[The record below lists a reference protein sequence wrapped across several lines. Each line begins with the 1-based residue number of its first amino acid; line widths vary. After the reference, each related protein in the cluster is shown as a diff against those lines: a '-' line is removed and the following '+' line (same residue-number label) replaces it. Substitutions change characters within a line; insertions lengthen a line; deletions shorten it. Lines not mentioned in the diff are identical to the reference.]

1 MKYIILIII
10 PSIMFGQNIAH
21 KKLLHRALTEVKS
34 CDSLISYLDNKDTN
48 IEKGYLGAGLIIK
61 AKHEKKLY
69 EKWKNFKIG
78 KEKLEDA
85 IKNEPNSIELR
96 MIRYHI
102 QNNIP
107 RFLNYKNNRKED
119 EIFINKNGNK

>member
-10 PSIMFGQNIAH
+10 PCILCGQNISH
-21 KKLLHRALTEVKS
+21 KKLLHRALIDVKS

-61 AKHEKKLY
+61 AKHETKLY